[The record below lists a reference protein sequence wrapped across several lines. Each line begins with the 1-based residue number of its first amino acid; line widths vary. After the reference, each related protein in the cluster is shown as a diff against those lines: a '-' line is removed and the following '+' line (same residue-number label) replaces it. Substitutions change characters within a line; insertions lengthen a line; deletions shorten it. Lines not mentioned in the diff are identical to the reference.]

1 VNLSSAIICNS
12 RKKIHAVRTVK
23 KSNRKILE
31 RGKIDTLKTQIHD
44 RSLSYLGTGT
54 SIRSSEVKLDLWD
67 TEIELF
73 NSLAIITLAFTV
85 LFSNELL
92 IFT

>member
-12 RKKIHAVRTVK
+12 RKKTPVRTVQ

-73 NSLAIITLAFTV
+73 NSLANRTLAFTV
-85 LFSNELL
+85 QISNELL